1 MLIKAFVKIKK
12 LCFYLLNLCV
22 NHSVL
27 SFFSFLC
34 DNLLLKKCVQSLC
47 EITVFLCVNL
57 IDPKQMCS
65 GALKRMASSLRVMSL
80 VDSLMGYLEL
90 VLAAKA
96 EARSATGSLLLV
108 QSLGHLQSL
117 LFLVRGA
124 ERQVIVDGL
133 SAPDGNFSNPQ
144 VDCLLNW

>member
-1 MLIKAFVKIKK
+1 M
-12 LCFYLLNLCV
+12 Y
-22 NHSVL
+22 
-27 SFFSFLC
+27 
-34 DNLLLKKCVQSLC
+34 
-47 EITVFLCVNL
+47 
-57 IDPKQMCS
+57 S

-117 LFLVRGA
+117 LLLVRGA